1 MCLSLS
7 SYLSMC
13 VWLFTLDKGTQCG
26 FLCCKSKVLGEAV
39 NKRFSVS
46 PKWEVPLL
54 IRRAR
59 GLRERAGERESTEL
73 GPLWVSTS
81 VTVE

>member
-1 MCLSLS
+1 MCLSIVRVCG
-7 SYLSMC
+7 C
-13 VWLFTLDKGTQCG
+13 VWKYALDKGTQTECG
-26 FLCCKSKVLGEAV
+26 FLSCKSKALGEAV

-59 GLRERAGERESTEL
+59 ELRERPGERERER
-73 GPLWVSTS
+73 
-81 VTVE
+81 EN